1 MSEKREEYQTY
12 NNEIKQAAE
21 VIWHLG
27 YDLTQ
32 ISDLLA
38 VAISTLRSW
47 KTRYNWAKQEPK
59 NRAETMAEKWYP
71 DSASHQDAYRA
82 GYKQGQEDCS

>member
-1 MSEKREEYQTY
+1 MTEDRKEYESY
-12 NNEIKQAAE
+12 SDDIKQSAQ

-27 YDLTQ
+27 NSLET
-32 ISDLLA
+32 ISKILDIP
-38 VAISTLRSW
+38 ISTLRTW
-47 KTRYNWAKQEPK
+47 RERYNWGKQEPK

-71 DSASHQDAYRA
+71 DSASHQHAYIA

>member
-1 MSEKREEYQTY
+1 MTEKREEYQTY

-32 ISDLLA
+32 ISNLLA

-47 KTRYNWAKQEPK
+47 KTRYAWGKQEPK
-59 NRAETMAEKWYP
+59 SRAETMAAKWAETYH
-71 DSASHQDAYRA
+71 SKFDAYRA